1 MGLRLPVANLRWSL
15 PPTISNNSLHH
26 INTMS
31 TSSSLS
37 SSKKAKTKKTGD
49 KMNKFLKAAASSVDA
64 MKADMAK
71 HNADMATMK
80 ADQEKMKEQIKQMQ
94 RIVVDKLGTNNEN
107 KRTADGE
114 KKQQRKKIEHI
125 NNYYVVA
132 TEFFNTLCSLIGK
145 EKMKA
150 LGKDGINAWGANKD
164 ELKSWFMENGLDL
177 SNKLKMSDIRDIIE
191 KNNLIEAFSTKFSEL
206 AQSIK
211 DLKKEEKEEEE
222 EEGSGSEEE
231 EEEGSG
237 SEEEEEGGVSTD

>member
-37 SSKKAKTKKTGD
+37 SSKKAKTYKKTGD

-114 KKQQRKKIEHI
+114 KKLQRKKIEHI

-164 ELKSWFMENGLDL
+164 ELKSWFIANGLDL
-177 SNKLKMSDIRDIIE
+177 EKKLKMEEIRSIIE
-191 KNNLIEAFSTKFSEL
+191 EKKLVEAFTAKFSEL
-206 AQSIK
+206 STSIK
-211 DLKKEEKEEEE
+211 GLTAKKGEVEEEVEEEVDEE
-222 EEGSGSEEE
+222 EEGEDSASGEEE
-231 EEEGSG
+231 DDE
-237 SEEEEEGGVSTD
+237 

>member
-1 MGLRLPVANLRWSL
+1 
-15 PPTISNNSLHH
+15 
-26 INTMS
+26 MS
-31 TSSSLS
+31 TSSSS
-37 SSKKAKTKKTGD
+37 APAAKKAKTKKTGD
-49 KMNKFLKAAASSVDA
+49 KMSQFLKATAASVDA
-64 MKADMAK
+64 MKSDMLQHNSDMAALQK
-71 HNADMATMK
+71 EN
-80 ADQEKMKEQIKQMQ
+80 EKMKEQIKQMQ
-94 RIVVDKLGTNNEN
+94 RIIVDKLGNKKGE
-107 KRTADGE
+107 KRTANGE
-114 KKQQRKKIEHI
+114 VKKRKKIEFC

-132 TEFFNTLCSLIGK
+132 TEFFNTLCPLIGK

-211 DLKKEEKEEEE
+211 DLKAGKEEEDE

-237 SEEEEEGGVSTD
+237 SEEEEEEGVSTD